1 MFGSI
6 KNKLGISTQKADPF
20 ANMRSQLGLPK
31 EQKDEAE
38 WELLPPNPNSSQSTS
53 PTNPSIAQQLGLT
66 NGCCTLSLVQRLAI
80 FALFLIAGAFMLM
93 MAFFYLPS
101 VIIGQTGKFALAYT
115 LANIFILLSSC
126 FLVGPS
132 TQLASMF
139 GKQRALVTIVYL
151 SSLVGTLYAALEIRL
166 FVVIVP
172 MLIIQFGSLLWYV
185 LSYLPYGTTGLTFV
199 AKNAR
204 TLLPI

>member
-1 MFGSI
+1 MFGTI
-6 KNKLGISTQKADPF
+6 KSKLGFSTQKSDPF

-38 WELLPPNPNSSQSTS
+38 WELLPPTTS
-53 PTNPSIAQQLGLT
+53 PSQQNSVPSISQQLGLT
-66 NGCCTLSLVQRLAI
+66 TGCCTFTLFQRLAI

-126 FLVGPS
+126 FLVGPA
-132 TQLASMF
+132 TQLSSMF
-139 GKQRALVTIVYL
+139 GKQRALVTTVYL
-151 SSLVGTLYAALEIRL
+151 ASLFGTLYAALQIRL

-172 MLIIQFGSLLWYV
+172 TLIIQFGSLLWYV